1 MTKLFAAIL
10 FLLLSS
16 AFAQSPPIE
25 FVTQVLEPTGG
36 KILRPK
42 DWFYAEGHQ
51 GAVYTW
57 TLSREDT
64 TGNRPYT
71 TGVRIQTFVAVKEG
85 TGKTAK
91 QFMLDFIAA
100 KKKEAKVLKE
110 CDETNQGLFTR
121 VCLETEE
128 GPYHISYSL
137 FWGSD
142 SMDIAVVS
150 IAGTSKDLW
159 KTYTSTFEKMN
170 AFELIDMKRF
180 QQSPT
185 PAAEQTDRLIPSS
198 PVDVVHLYVIPT
210 DGMSEQHAATIAR
223 ALTKDT
229 GLWVKSSLWTP
240 SGVDVPFAGT
250 NQYPADDY
258 LPLGIKLAGRL
269 PDAGPRTY
277 FIVLTDRDINSRT
290 QNFRFQYSFHSPM
303 SRTSVLS
310 IARLLYGKDGRPAAN
325 EVIGLRVQKMLLR
338 IVGEMKLGWKRT
350 TDPTDLMYS
359 PIMSIEDIDRMS
371 LIHTIQTRGLPR

>member
-1 MTKLFAAIL
+1 MKKFFAAIL
-10 FLLLSS
+10 FVFFSS
-16 AFAQSPPIE
+16 AFAQSQPTE

-51 GAVYTW
+51 GSVYLW

-71 TGVRIQTFVAVKEG
+71 TGIRIQAFADVKQG
-85 TGKTAK
+85 TGKSAK

-100 KKKEAKVLKE
+100 KKKEAKVLNV
-110 CDETNQGLFTR
+110 CDETDMGLFTR

-128 GPYHISYSL
+128 GPYRIRYSL

-142 SMDIAVVS
+142 RLDMALVS
-150 IAGTSKDLW
+150 IAGTSKELW
-159 KTYTSTFEKMN
+159 GTYVSTFDKMSS
-170 AFELIDMKRF
+170 FELIDMTRF
-180 QQSPT
+180 PQSPA
-185 PAAEQTDRLIPSS
+185 PAVEPSDRFIPSS
-198 PVDVVHLYVIPT
+198 PVDAVNLYVIPT
-210 DGMSEQHAATIAR
+210 DGVSEQNAATIAR

-240 SGVDVPFAGT
+240 SGVETPFAGT

-258 LPLGIKLAGRL
+258 LPLGIKLSGRL
-269 PDAGPRTY
+269 TDAGPRTY

-303 SRTSVLS
+303 ARTSVLS
-310 IARLLYGKDGRPAAN
+310 IARLLYGKDGRLAAN
-325 EVIGLRVQKMLLR
+325 EVIGSRVQKMLLR

-350 TDPTDLMYS
+350 NDPSDLMYS
-359 PIMSIEDIDRMS
+359 PIMSIEDVDRMS
-371 LIHTIQTRGLPR
+371 LVHTIQTRGLPR